1 MEYDA
6 IAYQLSTIG
15 HLTILLIV
23 SAITVSIIVFFLILA
38 MRIRGR
44 IHEVGILLAVG
55 IDRQYIIAQFLIE
68 TMAILFLAIL
78 VSCPTSYFV
87 VMQLEVFLRDMV
99 GMISIGFPAWRLM
112 LQYAV
117 EILVTAV
124 GVMAAA
130 YPVFRLH
137 PKEILSKI
145 S

>member
-1 MEYDA
+1 M
-6 IAYQLSTIG
+6 
-15 HLTILLIV
+15 
-23 SAITVSIIVFFLILA
+23 
-38 MRIRGR
+38 
-44 IHEVGILLAVG
+44 GILLAVG